1 MPRYSI
7 SRALE
12 ASVDFPEEGYHFV
25 DPGALAQSIDAI
37 VLRTAM
43 LLARARRGRL
53 VREGLQLAIIGR
65 PNVGKS
71 SLFNALI
78 GTSRAIVTDVPGT
91 TRDLVTEIVDLDG
104 LRVTLVD
111 TAGIRDTEDV
121 VETEGVAR
129 TKQAADVSDLILLV
143 SDGSQT
149 RETEDLNG
157 ISQSVDNKC
166 LIVVNKSDLPLAWSR
181 HDAIS
186 VSAKTGLGIEL
197 LRRKIVEALDID
209 LAADRPEITNVR
221 HIELVRRAHEALI
234 RARSAALADGRSCR
248 RNLCRRIFGGATPKR
263 SREVSTMC
271 SRTSSKDSVLEK

>member
-1 MPRYSI
+1 
-7 SRALE
+7 
-12 ASVDFPEEGYHFV
+12 
-25 DPGALAQSIDAI
+25 
-37 VLRTAM
+37 
-43 LLARARRGRL
+43 
-53 VREGLQLAIIGR
+53 
-65 PNVGKS
+65 
-71 SLFNALI
+71 
-78 GTSRAIVTDVPGT
+78 
-91 TRDLVTEIVDLDG
+91 VTEIVDLDG

-149 RETEDLNG
+149 PEIEDLDE

-166 LIVVNKSDLPLAWSR
+166 LIVVNKSDLPLACSR
-181 HDAIS
+181 QDAIS

-234 RARSAALADGRSCR
+234 RARSAALADGRSLSEEFVLADLQEAR
-248 RNLCRRIFGGATPKR
+248 AALEEITGKR
-263 SREVSTMC
+263 SS
-271 SRTSSKDSVLEK
+271 DDVLTHIFERFCIGK